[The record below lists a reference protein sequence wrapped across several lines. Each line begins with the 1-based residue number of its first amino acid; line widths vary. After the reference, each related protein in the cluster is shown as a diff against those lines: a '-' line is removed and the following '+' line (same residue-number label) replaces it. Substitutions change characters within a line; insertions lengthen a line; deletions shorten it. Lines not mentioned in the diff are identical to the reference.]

1 MFDSIS
7 TRKIQK
13 DWINAAEFNLN
24 KAICGLSLD
33 DWSGFCLTFPLTE
46 IFSLH
51 FLNNISIIDIRKK
64 SRVLFLQNYFRVESY
79 NFTEMPLYENEQTT
93 SNMVSKIKHG
103 SVSKARKSTSN
114 SEKKKSYKENSQIF
128 VSASKKS
135 YTAQFNNSHPSTNSL
150 VSSFLKIKTQG
161 KKGIMFGQK
170 VIMTMEAKN
179 WAKYVFKRLSQ
190 YDNHI
195 LIIWH

>member
-13 DWINAAEFNLN
+13 DSINAAEFNLN

-46 IFSLH
+46 ISSLH

-64 SRVLFLQNYFRVESY
+64 NRVLFLQNYFRVESY
-79 NFTEMPLYENEQTT
+79 NFTEMPLCENEQTT

-103 SVSKARKSTSN
+103 SDCFKS
-114 SEKKKSYKENSQIF
+114 KKKYF
-128 VSASKKS
+128 
-135 YTAQFNNSHPSTNSL
+135 
-150 VSSFLKIKTQG
+150 
-161 KKGIMFGQK
+161 
-170 VIMTMEAKN
+170 
-179 WAKYVFKRLSQ
+179 
-190 YDNHI
+190 
-195 LIIWH
+195 